1 MHTLPLETESVARS
15 GADASR
21 RKADLGAFA
30 ADLENQIARSIESA
44 ADLTAVERFSQW
56 HEHGTVP
63 AHEPFYRDLMPASA
77 PAPGFQYAFE
87 VDLDKCS
94 SCKACVAACH
104 SQNGLDPAESW
115 RTVGTLVGKE
125 SRTTVTSSC
134 HHCVDPGC
142 ASGCPTLAY
151 EKDDLTGIVK
161 HLDDQCMG
169 CQYCTWTCPYDA
181 PKWNESL
188 GIVRKCDMCQDRLKD
203 GEAPACVQSCPSQA
217 IRIVVVEKHALATT
231 PQAGTQLPGIV
242 SPERT
247 IPTTSYLNLKDPE
260 SRSADFDMLRPEHA
274 HAPLAAL
281 LVLTQW
287 AAGLWVLESVR
298 RAIGWEPWAWARPLG
313 GALLLVGLGVGTLH
327 LGRPLKAWKAFLG
340 WRRSWFSREV
350 LAMGSAVPFV
360 AVASVP
366 VAIAPIPESVVAV
379 ANWLAGGFL
388 LAGVGCSAMLYMAT
402 PRAAWA
408 RSATAWRFALT
419 ALGGG
424 AVVLG
429 ASGFQGLR
437 WMGVASI
444 LAGVAKAMLILSD
457 RMPRSEP
464 TGALELQAR
473 LLRGPLAS
481 QARAQGV
488 LFLFAVAAAVV
499 GSWTGVAAWF
509 VAAVVFRMASDLVE
523 RTLFFRSCPPTRM
536 PGGV

>member
-1 MHTLPLETESVARS
+1 MHTMPLETESVARS
-15 GADASR
+15 GADGSR

-44 ADLTAVERFSQW
+44 ADLTAVERFSRW

-181 PKWNESL
+181 PKWNDSL
-188 GIVRKCDMCQDRLKD
+188 GIVRKCDMCHDRLKE

-217 IRIVVVEKHALATT
+217 IRIVVVEKAALKAA
-231 PQAGTQLPGIV
+231 PEAGTRLPGIV
-242 SPERT
+242 PPERT
-247 IPTTSYLNLKDPE
+247 IPTTVYLNLNDPQ
-260 SRSADFDMLRPEHA
+260 SRSADLDILRPEHA

-287 AAGLWVLESVR
+287 SAGLWVLESLR
-298 RAIGWEPWAWARPLG
+298 RAIGWESWIWARPLA
-313 GALLLVGLGVGTLH
+313 GALLLAGLGVGTLH

-366 VAIAPIPESVVAV
+366 AAIAPIPEFVVAA
-379 ANWLAGGFL
+379 ANWLAVGFL

-408 RSATAWRFALT
+408 RAATAWRFGLT

-457 RMPRSEP
+457 RKPRSEP
-464 TGALELQAR
+464 TGALELQAK

-488 LFLFAVAAAVV
+488 LFLFAVGAAVV
-499 GSWTGVAAWF
+499 GSSTGVAAWF

>member
-44 ADLTAVERFSQW
+44 ADLTAVERFSRW

-151 EKDDLTGIVK
+151 EKDDLTGIVN

-181 PKWNESL
+181 PKWNDSL
-188 GIVRKCDMCQDRLKD
+188 GIVRKCDMCHDRLKE

-217 IRIVVVEKHALATT
+217 IRIVVVEKDALKTA
-231 PQAGTQLPGIV
+231 PQAGTRLPGIV
-242 SPERT
+242 PPERT
-247 IPTTSYLNLKDPE
+247 IPTTVYLNLNDPQ
-260 SRSADFDMLRPEHA
+260 SRSADLDILRPEHG

-287 AAGLWVLESVR
+287 SAGLWVLESLR
-298 RAIGWEPWAWARPLG
+298 RAIGWESWIWARPLA
-313 GALLLVGLGVGTLH
+313 GALLLAGLGVGTLH

-360 AVASVP
+360 VVASVP
-366 VAIAPIPESVVAV
+366 AAIAPIPESVVAA

-408 RSATAWRFALT
+408 RAATAWRFGLT

-444 LAGVAKAMLILSD
+444 LAGVAKAMLVLSD
-457 RMPRSEP
+457 RKPRSEP
-464 TGALELQAR
+464 TGALELQAK

-488 LFLFAVAAAVV
+488 LFLFAVGAAVV
-499 GSWTGVAAWF
+499 GSSTGVAAWF

>member
-1 MHTLPLETESVARS
+1 MSTMPIETESVALS
-15 GADASR
+15 GGGASR
-21 RKADLGAFA
+21 RKADLVAFTL
-30 ADLENQIARSIESA
+30 DLEGQVARAIASA
-44 ADLTAVERFSQW
+44 ADLTAVERFSRW
-56 HEHGTVP
+56 HEQGSLP

-77 PAPGFQYAFE
+77 PASGFQYAFE

-115 RTVGTLVGKE
+115 RTVGTLVGE
-125 SRTTVTSSC
+125 RSRTTVTSSC

-188 GIVRKCDMCQDRLKD
+188 GIVRKCDMCHGRLEA
-203 GEAPACVQSCPSQA
+203 GEAPACVQACPSRA
-217 IRIVVVEKHALATT
+217 IRIVVVEKEALAAA
-231 PQAGTQLPGIV
+231 PEAGTRLPGIV
-242 SPERT
+242 PPERT
-247 IPTTSYLNLKDPE
+247 IPTTSYLNLKDPD
-260 SRSADFDMLRPEHA
+260 SRAADRDLLRPEHA

-287 AAGLWVLESVR
+287 AAGIWIMEILR
-298 RAIGWEPWAWARPLG
+298 RALGWQPWDWARPCA
-313 GALLLVGLGVGTLH
+313 GAFLLAGLGIGTLH

-360 AVASVP
+360 VVASLP
-366 VAIAPIPESVVAV
+366 TGIAPVPESVAAV
-379 ANWLAGGFL
+379 ANWLAAVFL

-408 RSATAWRFALT
+408 RPATAWRFALT
-419 ALGGG
+419 AIGGG

-429 ASGFQGLR
+429 ASGEQGLR
-437 WMGVASI
+437 WMGLASI
-444 LAGVAKAMLILSD
+444 VAGVAKAALVLSD
-457 RMPRSEP
+457 RRPRHEP

-481 QARAQGV
+481 QARAQAV
-488 LFLFAVAAAVV
+488 LFVFAVAAAAV
-499 GSWTGVAAWF
+499 GSWTGVAAWLA
-509 VAAVVFRMASDLVE
+509 VALAFRMASDLVE

>member
-1 MHTLPLETESVARS
+1 MPTMPLETESVGAS
-15 GADASR
+15 GIASPR

-30 ADLENQIARSIESA
+30 ADLEDQIARSIESA
-44 ADLTAVERFSQW
+44 ADLTAVERFSRW

-125 SRTTVTSSC
+125 SRATVTSSC
-134 HHCVDPGC
+134 HHCVEPGC

-188 GIVRKCDMCQDRLKD
+188 GIVRKCDMCHGRLAA
-203 GEAPACVQSCPSQA
+203 GEAPACVQSCPSRA
-217 IRIVVVEKHALATT
+217 IRIVVVDKDALKAD
-231 PQAGTQLPGIV
+231 PNAGTRLPGIV
-242 SPERT
+242 PPERT
-247 IPTTSYLNLKDPE
+247 LPTTAYLNLEDPA
-260 SRSADFDMLRPEHA
+260 SSPADRDVLRPEHA
-274 HAPLAAL
+274 HAPLAVL

-287 AAGLWVLESVR
+287 AAGIWILEILR
-298 RAIGWEPWAWARPLG
+298 RAVGWQPWEWARPCA
-313 GALLLVGLGVGTLH
+313 GALLLAGLGIGTLH

-350 LAMGSAVPFV
+350 LAMGTAVPFV

-366 VAIAPIPESVVAV
+366 VAIAPIPESVATI
-379 ANWLAGGFL
+379 ANGLAAAFL

-402 PRAAWA
+402 PRPAWA
-408 RSATAWRFALT
+408 RAATAWRFGLT
-419 ALGGG
+419 TLGGG

-429 ASGFQGLR
+429 ASGMQGLR

-444 LAGVAKAMLILSD
+444 VAGVAKAILVLSD
-457 RMPRSEP
+457 RRPRSEP
-464 TGALELQAR
+464 TGALVLQAR

-481 QARAQGV
+481 QARAQAV
-488 LFLFAVAAAVV
+488 LFVFAVAAAAL
-499 GSWTGVAAWF
+499 GSWTGVAAWLV
-509 VAAVVFRMASDLVE
+509 VALVFRMASDLVE